1 MKQRSVFGWEAGMRK
16 WMLFAVLMCS
26 ASLARAD
33 ALAQLQ
39 AFINGVQAAQGSFTQ
54 VVQAEDGSLAPQQ
67 QGDFAFQRPGRFR
80 WEVKQ
85 PYEQLVLSDGS
96 VLLQYD
102 PDLEQMTQRRVDEAI
117 GASPAAILFGS
128 GKLDDNF
135 VLTPRPARAGME
147 WLRATPRQADAGF
160 ESLDIGLRDNLPV
173 VLEVRD
179 GFGQMTRIEL
189 DNLRTAGQ
197 LDDSLFS
204 FVPPAGT
211 DVVVM

>member
-1 MKQRSVFGWEAGMRK
+1 MRK
-16 WMLFAVLMCS
+16 WMLFAVLMSS
-26 ASLARAD
+26 AALARAD

-39 AFINGVQAAQGSFTQ
+39 AFIGDVQAAQGQFSQ
-54 VVQAEDGSLAPQQ
+54 VVQAEDGSRAAPQ

-80 WEVKQ
+80 WEVKR
-85 PYEQLVLSDGS
+85 PYEQLVLSDGQ

-102 PDLEQMTQRRVDEAI
+102 PDLEQMTRRRVDEAI

-128 GKLDDNF
+128 GKLDENF
-135 VLTPRPARAGME
+135 VLTPREARDGLE
-147 WLRATPRQADAGF
+147 WLRATPRQTDAGF
-160 ESLDIGLRDNLPV
+160 ESLDIGLRGNLPV

-189 DNLRTAGQ
+189 QNLQTAGQ